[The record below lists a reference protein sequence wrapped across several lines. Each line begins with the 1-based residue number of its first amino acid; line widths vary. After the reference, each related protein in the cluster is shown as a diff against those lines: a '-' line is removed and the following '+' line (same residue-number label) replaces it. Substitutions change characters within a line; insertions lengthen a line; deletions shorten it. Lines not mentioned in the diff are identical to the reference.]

1 MPKYVVLVNW
11 TEQGVKGATDT
22 VQRAERVSQLAEQ
35 LGGRMEL
42 LLWTMG
48 RYDLVGVLDMPN
60 DEALSALALQVGMTG
75 ATRTESLRAF
85 TAEEVTGILQ
95 QLPAS

>member
-1 MPKYVVLVNW
+1 VLVTW
-11 TEQGVKGATDT
+11 TEQGTTAATET
-22 VQRAERVSQLAEQ
+22 VQRAERVGQLADQ
-35 LGGRMEL
+35 LGGRLEL

-48 RYDLVGVLDMPN
+48 RYDLVGVLDMPSA
-60 DEALSALALQVGMTG
+60 EAFAALALQVGMTG

-95 QLPAS
+95 QLG